1 MVPKFEIIYSG
12 NEYVRYLS
20 KKEIIVKEPIFVN
33 KIKFNGEN
41 IRKLIVNNEKW
52 DSLVPIP
59 VKELIMNVGGIERI
73 KVLSKSDTFPQ
84 KW

>member
-20 KKEIIVKEPIFVN
+20 KKDIIVKEPILIN
-33 KIKFNGEN
+33 RIKFCGEN
-41 IRKLIVNNEKW
+41 IRKLIVNSEKW
-52 DSLVPIP
+52 DDLVPVP
-59 VKELIMNVGGIERI
+59 VKELMMNIDGIERI
-73 KVLSKSDTFPQ
+73 KVLSKSDTIPQ